1 MMKELAVSLYLFIV
15 KLFFNFFKLF
25 PLRNKTVFV
34 SSFGDNAYFLAK
46 EMAHAKTHRVV
57 FINQKRCNLDF
68 LSIPIQNKKIYS
80 FETANVFDALRS
92 IYHLA
97 TSKYVFI
104 DNYFGILSAIQF
116 RKEVKC
122 VQLWHAAGAIKK
134 FGWGDPETSLR
145 SSKAQIRFQQVYDQF
160 QFIPVGSKQ
169 MSEIFSKA
177 FNLDQDH
184 FLYTGV
190 PLTDFY
196 FDEAAKSRGL
206 ENVKKA
212 YPVIE
217 GKKVI
222 LYAPTFR
229 KNSLHKADFQL
240 DIAAM
245 LQKLGSDYV
254 LMIRLHPSIQ
264 EAVELPDDPNVL
276 LASSYPH
283 LNELLVAADILI
295 TDYSSIPVE
304 FSLLRKKMIFFAFD
318 REEYGR
324 TQGLWAENSLYFPGP
339 IVENTAEVI
348 GHVLDPAI
356 DYEKISH
363 FSKHWNTYST
373 GDATRKL
380 LAAIYGE
387 KGPSST

>member
-1 MMKELAVSLYLFIV
+1 MMKELVVSLYLFIFKV
-15 KLFFNFFKLF
+15 VFNFSKLF
-25 PLRNKTVFV
+25 PLRNKTVFL
-34 SSFGDNAYFLAK
+34 SSFGDNAFFLAK
-46 EMAHAKTHRVV
+46 EMADAKTHQLV

-68 LSIPIQNKKIYS
+68 SSIPAKNKKIYS
-80 FETANVFDALRS
+80 FETANILDTLCS

-104 DNYFGILSAIQF
+104 DNYFGVLSAIRF
-116 RKEVKC
+116 HEEVKC
-122 VQLWHAAGAIKK
+122 IQLWHAAGAIKK
-134 FGWGDPETSLR
+134 FGWGDPETSER
-145 SSKAQIRFQQVYDQF
+145 SAKAQARFQQVYNQF
-160 QFIPVGSKQ
+160 QYIPVGSSQ

-196 FDEAAKSRGL
+196 FDDAAKARGL

-229 KNSLHKADFQL
+229 KNALHKADFQL
-240 DIAAM
+240 NIAEM
-245 LQKLGSDYV
+245 LEKLGSDYA

-264 EAVELPDDPNVL
+264 EAVELPADPKVL
-276 LASSYPH
+276 VASSYPH

-304 FSLLRKKMIFFAFD
+304 FSLLRKKMIFYTFD
-318 REEYGR
+318 IDEYGR

-339 IVENTAEVI
+339 IVKSTAEVI
-348 GHVLDPAI
+348 EHILDPAI
-356 DYEKISH
+356 DYDKISH

-373 GDATRKL
+373 GNATRQLL
-380 LAAIYGE
+380 LAVYGE
-387 KGPSST
+387 KGQPLN